1 MCDGPW
7 HRRHWV
13 AMDVA
18 AAICFMLIDTGATLA
33 GSSWW
38 PARPGRL
45 AWVMLGLQAAA
56 CLSLALRR
64 RAPLAVVAAL
74 GAFTLA
80 VTLLVWPAA
89 ALTPAHAG
97 NVWAPYATTLA
108 ADGVFFS
115 RQNRWTLG
123 IVMAIFTVIVVRAW
137 QPSVMV
143 ITVGL
148 LRIAVGPLLALY
160 FGARRRLVQALTER
174 AERAERERHL
184 LAEQARAEERVL
196 LAGEMH
202 DVVTHRVTLM
212 VLQAGAL
219 RLRAADE
226 VPRQAAEELR
236 AAGLPGPG
244 RATGSGRHPADGAR
258 R

>member
-1 MCDGPW
+1 MSDGPW

-38 PARPGRL
+38 PVHPGTL
-45 AWVMLGLQAAA
+45 AWVMLCLQAAA

-74 GAFTLA
+74 GAFTLT
-80 VTLLVWPAA
+80 VTLLIWPA
-89 ALTPAHAG
+89 G
-97 NVWAPYATTLA
+97 ATTLA
-108 ADGVFFS
+108 AYGLFFS
-115 RQNRWTLG
+115 PRNRWTTG
-123 IVMAIFTVIVVRAW
+123 IVMVIFAVIVVRAW

-184 LAEQARAEERVL
+184 LA
-196 LAGEMH
+196 
-202 DVVTHRVTLM
+202 
-212 VLQAGAL
+212 
-219 RLRAADE
+219 
-226 VPRQAAEELR
+226 
-236 AAGLPGPG
+236 
-244 RATGSGRHPADGAR
+244 
-258 R
+258 